1 MKLSYGRFEK
11 IKRPLAWPQKTP
23 EERREF
29 KNSLT
34 IFRND

>member
-23 EERREF
+23 EAAGVQKQF
-29 KNSLT
+29 DN
-34 IFRND
+34 F

>member
-1 MKLSYGRFEK
+1 MAALKNKAAIS
-11 IKRPLAWPQKTP
+11 LAAKTP